1 MATMVS
7 NGINFN
13 QGRFAWL
20 GKVEQ
25 NVGPYTKAKKGAL
38 GKTSLKHVRCTD

>member
-7 NGINFN
+7 NGISFN
-13 QGRFAWL
+13 QGCVAWL

-38 GKTSLKHVRCTD
+38 VKTSIKHVRRTD